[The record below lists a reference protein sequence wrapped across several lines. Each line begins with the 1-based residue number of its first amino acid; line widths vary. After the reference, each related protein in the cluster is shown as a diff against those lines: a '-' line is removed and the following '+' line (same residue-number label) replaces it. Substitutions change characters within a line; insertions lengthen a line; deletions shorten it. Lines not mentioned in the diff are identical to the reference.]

1 MGGAVG
7 KNLVTLSLFPGQGSN
22 WTVPAIFTKYVV
34 FHTLILFLYYLLWRI
49 LTHICTVYSP
59 QFLKYFM
66 YFLNPILTVFF
77 ILPPYSW
84 DCLSSSNDVFFMKLS
99 PLSPQNLFC
108 ETLPFKFK
116 HYFVKASLFS
126 HTFFIEIVVKQSLS
140 SVCAVH
146 YSAVQYVL
154 KFPPMLRKFSSIIF
168 INYFIKLFISSSDLT
183 LCRCPLYSYPFSSAS
198 IHKIINAPCIV

>member
-1 MGGAVG
+1 MAYSYTYMYSIFAPISKIFHVFS
-7 KNLVTLSLFPGQGSN
+7 KPYFNCLFYSPTLFVRLSL
-22 WTVPAIFTKYVV
+22 
-34 FHTLILFLYYLLWRI
+34 LFER
-49 LTHICTVYSP
+49 C
-59 QFLKYFM
+59 
-66 YFLNPILTVFF
+66 
-77 ILPPYSW
+77 
-84 DCLSSSNDVFFMKLS
+84 FFMKLS

-126 HTFFIEIVVKQSLS
+126 HTFFIEIVVKQCLS

-154 KFPPMLRKFSSIIF
+154 KFPPMLRKFSSIILK
-168 INYFIKLFISSSDLT
+168 NYFIKLFISSSDLT
-183 LCRCPLYSYPFSSAS
+183 LYRCPLYSYPFSSAS